1 MASISKI
8 YFHILNTEIQ
18 RQHTL
23 PWFQRF
29 MFRHTPKKTIFMKA
43 LAQMSDLDI
52 AKITQDALGYSLPHF
67 EQKSHVTHD
76 ASLQKGKGKYMKRS
90 QRLRCSAAAT
100 SNRHLNTAGS
110 VTEACSEAV
119 FELQEV
125 VVHGTSDSKTGVL
138 HKTMQD
144 CLISHRTVH
153 NGSAPSS
160 PTKNRSIKTTS
171 AASAHKHGNKSIIK
185 TIQQAEPVVC
195 SGIDL
200 GHIVRER
207 CRMHATAD
215 ETHLS
220 LVREMAAAGSI
231 PQPPPRLRN
240 CPRVIRADN
249 SNTLIASTNFSVC
262 DVPPAASTAG
272 SSEFAPSVSA
282 VSRHHLERPIPESH
296 RTHGSVHDPIVLFR
310 PRELKAASASGSGH
324 RSVDTICRPQHIE
337 VPTLRLSAVDERK
350 IVSASHLDKEE
361 MPSSIRSR
369 DVANKRV
376 SASSNTQNSANHGAS
391 AAAVRLPVGSSTT
404 SISIS
409 LHSPDPGQGKYTE
422 AVSAQPSKKRS
433 SKRKSGAQSA
443 ARWDQAIK
451 TKEKFG
457 DCYDLC

>member
-1 MASISKI
+1 
-8 YFHILNTEIQ
+8 
-18 RQHTL
+18 
-23 PWFQRF
+23 
-29 MFRHTPKKTIFMKA
+29 MKA

-52 AKITQDALGYSLPHF
+52 AKITQDALGYSLPQF
-67 EQKSHVTHD
+67 EQKSHVTYD
-76 ASLQKGKGKYMKRS
+76 ASLQKGNGKDMKQS

-110 VTEACSEAV
+110 VTEACSEAS

-138 HKTMQD
+138 HKTLQD
-144 CLISHRTVH
+144 CSISHRTVQ
-153 NGSAPSS
+153 NDTVPSS
-160 PTKNRSIKTTS
+160 STKNRSIKTTS

-185 TIQQAEPVVC
+185 TIQQAAPVVC

-200 GHIVRER
+200 GHIAREQR
-207 CRMHATAD
+207 RMHATAD

-220 LVREMAAAGSI
+220 LVREMVAAGSI

-249 SNTLIASTNFSVC
+249 SITLIASTNYSVC
-262 DVPPAASTAG
+262 DIPPAASTAG
-272 SSEFAPSVSA
+272 SSEFTPSVSA

-324 RSVDTICRPQHIE
+324 RSVDTICRPHHIE
-337 VPTLRLSAVDERK
+337 VPTLRISAADERK
-350 IVSASHLDKEE
+350 VVSASHLDNEKL
-361 MPSSIRSR
+361 PSSIRSR
-369 DVANKRV
+369 DVANNFASTSAALV
-376 SASSNTQNSANHGAS
+376 SDSSNTQNSANHDAS
-391 AAAVRLPVGSSTT
+391 AAAAPLPVGSSTT
-404 SISIS
+404 SIS
-409 LHSPDPGQGKYTE
+409 LHSQDPSQGKYTA

-433 SKRKSGAQSA
+433 SKRKSAAQSA

-451 TKEKFG
+451 MKEKFG
-457 DCYDLC
+457 DRYEEC